1 MRCSAGVLCMRY
13 PGCRITGT
21 VVRACLIQ
29 LNFASHHPQASFN
42 WLVTLCARRPR
53 RAASYEHGAC
63 QQDNAGLLILCIC
76 RLCTVVGATG
86 AALAEL
92 CAGHEI
98 HFTGW
103 QPCCVQM
110 TRRCSAGFP
119 CKRYLGCRITGTVV
133 PASPNTTVCIRHL

>member
-98 HFTGW
+98 HFTGAALEATW
-103 QPCCVQM
+103 
-110 TRRCSAGFP
+110 SAHNWW
-119 CKRYLGCRITGTVV
+119 TQQAAWMV
-133 PASPNTTVCIRHL
+133 PARFLRCKPEGKADFMQHYHAE